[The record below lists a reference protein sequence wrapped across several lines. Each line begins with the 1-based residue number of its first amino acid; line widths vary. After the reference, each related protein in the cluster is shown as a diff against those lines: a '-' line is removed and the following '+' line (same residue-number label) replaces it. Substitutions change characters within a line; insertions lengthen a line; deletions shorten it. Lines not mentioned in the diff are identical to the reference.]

1 MYAYDPQ
8 LSIQL
13 AKNHT
18 ELFEM
23 RACYNNV
30 YNMVMQHLEELTPWE
45 KLAYPVLLSQRK
57 RGRVLSPCLLPL
69 RRKTGGAAFVSGYER
84 L

>member
-13 AKNHT
+13 AKNHP

-30 YNMVMQHLEELTPWE
+30 YNMVMQHLEELTPR
-45 KLAYPVLLSQRK
+45 AYPVLLSQRK
-57 RGRVLSPCLLPL
+57 RGRELSPGLLPL

>member
-13 AKNHT
+13 AKNHP

-45 KLAYPVLLSQRK
+45 KLRSFGTVPPLLWAK
-57 RGRVLSPCLLPL
+57 
-69 RRKTGGAAFVSGYER
+69 AFHPTTR
-84 L
+84 H

>member
-13 AKNHT
+13 AKNHP

-30 YNMVMQHLEELTPWE
+30 YNMVMQHLEELTPRK
-45 KLAYPVLLSQRK
+45 KLRIL
-57 RGRVLSPCLLPL
+57 
-69 RRKTGGAAFVSGYER
+69 F
-84 L
+84 